1 MQTKELTQAPAEA
14 PRRPRP
20 RASYPQIPPPGFAL
34 PEKRATLF
42 GAMKRSRLER
52 LDAALDSLD
61 GSYLRPSDIAR
72 KLAIRRT
79 QANKLIKDGT
89 LPHVRIGR
97 AVRVPAP
104 AFAAYLRSLYD
115 AEAGRGMPR
124 GGSADGLG

>member
-1 MQTKELTQAPAEA
+1 
-14 PRRPRP
+14 
-20 RASYPQIPPPGFAL
+20 L